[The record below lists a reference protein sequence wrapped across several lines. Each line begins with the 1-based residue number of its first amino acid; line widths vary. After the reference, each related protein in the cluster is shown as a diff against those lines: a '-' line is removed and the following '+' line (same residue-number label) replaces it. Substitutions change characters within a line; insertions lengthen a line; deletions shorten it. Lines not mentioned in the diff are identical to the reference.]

1 MDKTSTLFLRKSNM
15 SDTMSGYNG
24 SQLGS
29 ARGIESPVH
38 SDRTISE
45 KNITGMSGR
54 NSRVE
59 LIPEGPAFIGVVP
72 VSESRRHT
80 KTNFSNIE
88 REDGE

>member
-38 SDRTISE
+38 SDRNISE
-45 KNITGMSGR
+45 KNITGGMSGR

-59 LIPEGPAFIGVVP
+59 LIP
-72 VSESRRHT
+72 
-80 KTNFSNIE
+80 
-88 REDGE
+88 